1 LVTIFIKRYSRLSS
15 KTSFSDAL
23 YFEIL
28 LPHLK
33 FRNGIHLGDVT
44 IDSGHIHSDGVKIFR
59 TPRILRQAGR

>member
-1 LVTIFIKRYSRLSS
+1 MLFKAFLKNIILG
-15 KTSFSDAL
+15 AL
-23 YFEIL
+23 HVEVL

-59 TPRILRQAGR
+59 TPPPSRAIVESDSVEGS

>member
-1 LVTIFIKRYSRLSS
+1 MLFTAVLKNIILG
-15 KTSFSDAL
+15 AL
-23 YFEIL
+23 YVEVL
-28 LPHLK
+28 LPNLK